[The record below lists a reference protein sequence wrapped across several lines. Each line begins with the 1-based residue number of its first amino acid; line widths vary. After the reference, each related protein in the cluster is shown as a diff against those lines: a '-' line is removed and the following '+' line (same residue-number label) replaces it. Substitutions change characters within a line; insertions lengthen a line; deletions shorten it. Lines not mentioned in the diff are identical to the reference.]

1 MLTLSEIE
9 IRHIQVIVQQ
19 VLNRPLNRNNTIRQ
33 SRPLSGR
40 TQTQHLSYS
49 YVSTISVFLIT
60 YAGTKKKLFY

>member
-9 IRHIQVIVQQ
+9 IRHVQVIFQQ

-40 TQTQHLSYS
+40 TKTQTFKLLICFNYLRISYH
-49 YVSTISVFLIT
+49 I
-60 YAGTKKKLFY
+60 GMQGQKKS